1 MRPLVRAAA
10 LALTV
15 SLALGPNLARAGDA
29 GGPVAARRLATAKG
43 LYGNLA
49 YAKALRAYR
58 RALKA
63 RDLTGPQRF
72 QALLGEGWC
81 LVILG
86 QGRMARRALAE
97 ALTLNPGWSAPPD
110 LSPKLAGAVQAARAG
125 LHLSPVSLALSAP
138 AGAPGELVIT
148 ARDPGHRIHRVVL
161 SVRLP
166 GGAWQ
171 TPAVSRRGEGHF
183 VAKVPG
189 GAGQAVDA
197 AVTAENAAG
206 FAIAHAGSRAAPKM
220 LALPGPPKAEASP
233 AAHGAHGEL
242 AVAPPPASHP
252 AAAHR
257 APPGATASTA
267 AHRAPPGATAPPAPH
282 PGHGLMLAGW
292 IAGGAGVVALGAGTL
307 FEVQAQNEAALYNGD
322 PTKLGSSTHA
332 QQVGAAAV
340 AHAQLATGLFI
351 GGGALAVAGGVLLLV
366 GHGQAAPASGPDA
379 ALSVAPVPGGA
390 MVVAAGRLPF

>member
-1 MRPLVRAAA
+1 MVLLLRAVA
-10 LALTV
+10 LALAV
-15 SLALGPNLARAGDA
+15 SLTLGPAVARAADT
-29 GGPVAARRLATAKG
+29 GGPVAASRLTTAKR
-43 LYGNLA
+43 LYGDLA

-58 RALKA
+58 RALEA

-86 QGRMARRALAE
+86 QGRQARRVLSA

-138 AGAPGELVIT
+138 AGDPGELVIT
-148 ARDPGHRIHRVVL
+148 RPRPGAPDPTGWCSRCASPAAPGRPPRCRAA
-161 SVRLP
+161 VR
-166 GGAWQ
+166 
-171 TPAVSRRGEGHF
+171 GHF

-206 FAIAHAGSRAAPKM
+206 FPIAHAGSREAPEM

-242 AVAPPPASHP
+242 AVAPPPASHH
-252 AAAHR
+252 AASHR
-257 APPGATASTA
+257 APVGATA
-267 AHRAPPGATAPPAPH
+267 PPAPPAPH

-292 IAGGAGVVALGAGTL
+292 IAGGAGAVALGAGTV
-307 FEVQAQNEAALYNGD
+307 FELQAQSESALYNGD
-322 PTKLGSSTHA
+322 PAKLGSSSHA

-351 GGGALAVAGGVLLLV
+351 GGGVLAVAGGVLLLV
-366 GHGQAAPASGPDA
+366 GHGQAARASGPDA